1 MGEVYISGTGRYV
14 PENIITNDDLAKI
27 VDTSDE
33 WISSRSGIKERR
45 ITSGENT
52 SDLAVK
58 AAKNALE
65 NAGVSAENV
74 DLIIVA
80 TVTPDMFTP
89 ATACLVQSKLGAK
102 KAAAFDINAACTG
115 FIYGISVGTQF
126 IKTGVYNH
134 VLVIGAE
141 TLSKIVN
148 WQDRSTC
155 VLFGDGAGAVLL
167 SSSKVR
173 GVGSIL
179 IAADGEKGEVLQS
192 HALPIN
198 NPYAPDNI
206 EHAGHN
212 HIVMDGRE
220 VFKFAT
226 SVMAE
231 SVEEILKRENLT
243 MDDIQ
248 YVIPH
253 QANVRIIDYA
263 TRKLSADPSK
273 FYVNLDKYGNTSS
286 ASIPIAL
293 DEINRNGLLSNGD
306 KLIIVGFG
314 GGLTNGAAFL
324 QWQK

>member
-14 PENIITNDDLAKI
+14 PENIVTNDDLAKI
-27 VDTSDE
+27 VDTNDE
-33 WISSRSGIKERR
+33 WITSRSGIKERR
-45 ITSGENT
+45 ISSGENT
-52 SDLAVK
+52 SDLAAN
-58 AAKNALE
+58 AAKNALD
-65 NAGVSAENV
+65 NAGVSAEDV

-89 ATACLVQSKLGAK
+89 ATACIVQSKLGAK

-115 FIYGISVGTQF
+115 FIYGLNIGTQF
-126 IKTGVYNH
+126 VKSGVYNN

-167 SSSKVR
+167 SSSKER

-179 IAADGEKGEVLQS
+179 IASDGEKGEVLQS
-192 HALPIN
+192 CALPVN
-198 NPYAPDNI
+198 NPYVTDNI
-206 EHAGHN
+206 QHAGHN
-212 HIVMDGRE
+212 HIVMEGRE

-226 SVMAE
+226 KVMVE

-243 MDDIQ
+243 MEDIK

-253 QANVRIIDYA
+253 QANLRIIDYA
-263 TRKLSADPSK
+263 AKKLSSDPAK

-293 DEINRNGLLSNGD
+293 DEINSKGLLSKGD
-306 KLIIVGFG
+306 KFIIVGFG
-314 GGLTNGAAFL
+314 GGLTNGAAML